1 MKAMILN
8 GSPKKKGSTSG
19 LLGRAMGCFLAG
31 WEVWHASI
39 HTKKQFP
46 EILRHLKEIDVL
58 ILAAPLYVDGIPSH
72 VIEFLQE
79 AEAFCRENH
88 CRFVFYAISN
98 NGFIEGSHNRV
109 HLKMYEC
116 WCRRADV
123 AWGGGIG
130 VGGGEMFYVLSIVYP
145 VIFAV
150 FILSQ
155 LIRYAMGAP
164 AALAH
169 WAPLL
174 KNLAVY
180 LFLNGGV
187 LYCMARL
194 GVNVRRMRTTKNRCT
209 RMMVPSFLFIPM
221 ADLFMILTALFHG
234 KNIFT
239 LLKKDEIGGKAN

>member
-39 HTKKQFP
+39 RTKKQFP
-46 EILRHLKEIDVL
+46 EILQHLKEIDVL

-150 FILSQ
+150 FILSRRPCSLGAAAQ
-155 LIRYAMGAP
+155 KSGGLFVSQWGRPLLHGAP
-164 AALAH
+164 GRERAQDADDEKSLH
-169 WAPLL
+169 PHDGSVLSVHTDGGSFYDPDR
-174 KNLAVY
+174 AVPW
-180 LFLNGGV
+180 
-187 LYCMARL
+187 
-194 GVNVRRMRTTKNRCT
+194 KEH
-209 RMMVPSFLFIPM
+209 
-221 ADLFMILTALFHG
+221 FHTPEKG
-234 KNIFT
+234 
-239 LLKKDEIGGKAN
+239 